1 MMTVRCYLAP
11 SSIEGL
17 GIFCRDPIA
26 KGQVIWQS
34 DPLLDMRI
42 PIDHLGQYP
51 EHVREFI
58 ERYAYVDVKNPAMLV
73 LESDEG
79 RFMNHSDRPNTDF
92 TALDHGY
99 ALVDIPAGVEITC
112 DYREIGENLVMQ
124 PPRQMAGLRPALLGP
139 PPPPGHGCPKSLCSP
154 PCPAPEGGC
163 RRHPKRPRWRSPRSA
178 PP

>member
-42 PIDHLGQYP
+42 PIDQLGQYP

-92 TALDHGY
+92 TALDYGY
-99 ALVDIPAGVEITC
+99 SLVDIPAGVEITC

-124 PPRQMAGLRPALLGP
+124 PPRHAVHQPVAL
-139 PPPPGHGCPKSLCSP
+139 
-154 PCPAPEGGC
+154 AV
-163 RRHPKRPRWRSPRSA
+163 
-178 PP
+178 